1 MQHPSTYRNPGI
13 WPRFGVV
20 KWESNHQS
28 VSCFSQVPQPTCYWK
43 NRPLFPNFPLFGA
56 LETQLTFMAVGE
68 PDYTWS
74 HIKFNAILTSLSPA
88 AHFHIQLNL
97 TAELIW
103 WLDSGLRFRPAQQL
117 LQNPFLVDYY
127 PPSLRPSCSIFTF
140 MFSSTS
146 TFTCLTS
153 GLILKTGEAVRRKV
167 PAVSPSAST

>member
-1 MQHPSTYRNPGI
+1 
-13 WPRFGVV
+13 
-20 KWESNHQS
+20 
-28 VSCFSQVPQPTCYWK
+28 
-43 NRPLFPNFPLFGA
+43 
-56 LETQLTFMAVGE
+56 MAVGE

-140 MFSSTS
+140 MFKLNFHFHLSHLRVDLENGRGSKEEGS
-146 TFTCLTS
+146 RSLTFGIYLIIRIVLNVFMNASYNLLVGSFCFWFLLKLTS
-153 GLILKTGEAVRRKV
+153 
-167 PAVSPSAST
+167 SSAI